1 MGYPNIINDIDD
13 INSKIYG
20 QEYITNSL
28 KFKKSYNFITITNP
42 EINNNTE
49 RLTSASASE
58 YFSDAGIVAMATNGD
73 TLGQVVIGR
82 QQTIND
88 SGNTLGN
95 CILEHYNGETWANII
110 VGHNLDGTKF
120 CTTNATLPSI
130 TDKSTNVAT
139 TQWVKSCLPLNIK
152 AYGCWEFTYL
162 HNSYNCVMNET
173 GNSIYQIQFLSPMD
187 NTYYFVFASA
197 ECNGAA
203 MEIIGIYN
211 QSTTGFSMDV
221 SGHTGTTNAKGTTL
235 IRFIVFG

>member
-1 MGYPNIINDIDD
+1 MALPKIINDISA
-13 INSKIYG
+13 INSRIYG

-28 KFKKSYNFITITNP
+28 KFKKSYNCITITNP

-49 RLTSASASE
+49 RLTSASANE
-58 YFSDAGIVAMATNGD
+58 YFSDASIVASAINGD

-88 SGNTLGN
+88 SSNTLGN

-110 VGHNLDGTKF
+110 VGHKLDGTKF
-120 CTTNATLPSI
+120 CTTNATLPST

-162 HNSYNCVMNET
+162 HNSYNCVMSET
-173 GNSIYQIQFLSPMD
+173 GNSIYQVQFLTPMD
-187 NTYYFVFASA
+187 NTYYFVVASA

-203 MEIIGIYN
+203 MEIIGVYS

-221 SGHTGTTNAKGTTL
+221 SGYTGALNAKGTTL
-235 IRFIVFG
+235 LRFIVFG